1 MNTLQLA
8 ARNLVRNRRRTLTT
22 LLAMIV
28 GVVAVLIFG
37 GYDRN
42 IRLGLE
48 TDFVRASGHLQIQHR
63 DYFLFGSGNPA
74 AYGIRDYTRLM
85 HTLQADPQ
93 LAPLLQVVTPVL
105 DLGGIAGNFA
115 AGVSRTVYG
124 RGVDVAGQNRLKQWN
139 DYRMVGLPQRSVALT
154 GTAPNAAV
162 VGTGVARVLQLCGPL
177 QVKDCPQPLPVPQQG
192 KAMPADLA
200 ALPVAAPAANLGR
213 VQIELLAARAS
224 GAPNVASLQVVKAE
238 QQGVKALDD
247 ISVQLHL
254 TQAQQLVYGQ
264 GAPQVSAIVLQLR
277 HSSDMPAAR
286 ARLAQ
291 LLQGGS
297 QPLVVQ
303 DFATLNPQYGQITGM
318 FAAILGFVAVLIG
331 AIVLFTV
338 GNTMSMA
345 VVERTVEIGT
355 LRALGLR
362 QAGIRRLFVSEGLLL
377 GVSGA
382 LLGSLLALGLA
393 WLINH
398 SGLTWLPPGNS
409 ERIPLLVRVAG
420 EYGMLLATAVGL
432 IVLSVLSAWWPARR
446 AARLDIVEALRHA

>member
-177 QVKDCPQPLPVPQQG
+177 QVQDCPQPLSEPQQG

>member
-48 TDFVRASGHLQIQHR
+48 TDFVRGSGHLQIQHR

-74 AYGIRDYTRLM
+74 AYGIRDYTQLM

-177 QVKDCPQPLPVPQQG
+177 QVKDCPQPVPVQQQG
-192 KAMPADLA
+192 SAMPADLA
-200 ALPVAAPAANLGR
+200 ALPVAAPVANVGR

-264 GAPQVSAIVLQLR
+264 DTPQVSAIVLQLR

-377 GVSGA
+377 GVTGA

-432 IVLSVLSAWWPARR
+432 VVLSVLSAWWPARR

>member
-48 TDFVRASGHLQIQHR
+48 TDFVRGSGHLQIQHR

-85 HTLQADPQ
+85 QTLQADPQ

-139 DYRMVGLPQRSVALT
+139 DYHMVGLPQRSVALT

-162 VGTGVARVLQLCGPL
+162 VGTGVARVLQLCTPL
-177 QVKDCPQPLPVPQQG
+177 QVKDCPQPLAANEQG
-192 KAMPADLA
+192 RAMPADLA

-264 GAPQVSAIVLQLR
+264 DTPQVSAIVLQLR
-277 HSSDMPAAR
+277 HSSDIPAAR

-377 GVSGA
+377 GLGGA

>member
-177 QVKDCPQPLPVPQQG
+177 QVQDCPQPLPVPQQG

-277 HSSDMPAAR
+277 HSSDMPAVR

>member
-162 VGTGVARVLQLCGPL
+162 VGTGVARVLQLCSPL

-264 GAPQVSAIVLQLR
+264 GAPQVSAIVLQLH

>member
-177 QVKDCPQPLPVPQQG
+177 QVQDCPQPLPVPQQG

>member
-85 HTLQADPQ
+85 QTLQADPQ

-177 QVKDCPQPLPVPQQG
+177 QVQDCPQPLPVPQQG

-420 EYGMLLATAVGL
+420 EYGMLLATAAGL

>member
-200 ALPVAAPAANLGR
+200 ALPVAAPAANHGH

>member
-200 ALPVAAPAANLGR
+200 ALPVAAPAANVGR

>member
-1 MNTLQLA
+1 MNTLHLA

-177 QVKDCPQPLPVPQQG
+177 LVKDCPQPLPVPQQG

-200 ALPVAAPAANLGR
+200 ALPVAAPAANVGR

>member
-1 MNTLQLA
+1 
-8 ARNLVRNRRRTLTT
+8 
-22 LLAMIV
+22 
-28 GVVAVLIFG
+28 
-37 GYDRN
+37 
-42 IRLGLE
+42 
-48 TDFVRASGHLQIQHR
+48 
-63 DYFLFGSGNPA
+63 
-74 AYGIRDYTRLM
+74 
-85 HTLQADPQ
+85 
-93 LAPLLQVVTPVL
+93 
-105 DLGGIAGNFA
+105 
-115 AGVSRTVYG
+115 
-124 RGVDVAGQNRLKQWN
+124 
-139 DYRMVGLPQRSVALT
+139 
-154 GTAPNAAV
+154 
-162 VGTGVARVLQLCGPL
+162 
-177 QVKDCPQPLPVPQQG
+177 
-192 KAMPADLA
+192 
-200 ALPVAAPAANLGR
+200 
-213 VQIELLAARAS
+213 
-224 GAPNVASLQVVKAE
+224 VVKAE

-254 TQAQQLVYGQ
+254 AQAQQLVYGQ
-264 GAPQVSAIVLQLR
+264 DTPQVSAIVLQLR

-286 ARLAQ
+286 VRLAQ

-377 GVSGA
+377 GLGGA

>member
-48 TDFVRASGHLQIQHR
+48 TDFVRGSGHLQIQHR

-177 QVKDCPQPLPVPQQG
+177 QVKDCPQPLPVQQQG
-192 KAMPADLA
+192 TAMPADLA
-200 ALPVAAPAANLGR
+200 ALPVAAPAANVGR

-420 EYGMLLATAVGL
+420 EYRMLLATAVGL